1 MDIKVGDIVTVRGAK
16 AAGDAIES
24 ILHHL
29 VQFWYI

>member
-1 MDIKVGDIVTVRGAK
+1 MDIKVGDIVTVT
-16 AAGDAIES
+16 GDAIES